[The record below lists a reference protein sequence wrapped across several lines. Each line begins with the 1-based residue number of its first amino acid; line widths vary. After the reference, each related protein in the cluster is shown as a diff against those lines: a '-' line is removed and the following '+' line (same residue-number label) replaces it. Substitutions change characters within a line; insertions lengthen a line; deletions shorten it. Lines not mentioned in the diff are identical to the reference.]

1 MTSVSLVRLVSS
13 MTPFVFS
20 RGQMIREASLTE
32 ADLVEIAKC
41 RRDYNRLGFA
51 YQIGFVRLFNR
62 FPAQQ
67 PLEMCDELL
76 SFVATQLN
84 IDATG
89 IDGYA
94 ARQHTVSDHQ
104 TRIRDYI
111 KLIVFDT
118 EQTEALER
126 FIFEES
132 CRLEHTASLLARA
145 REFLKERHVLFPAES
160 SLLRLVTDQKKRA
173 REHIASKLAE
183 GLTSDMVKTLDDLLE
198 VKEGEAISGLQTVK
212 ANPAK
217 PSPAAM
223 QSLADKLSAIEAT
236 GVLAIDLSWLNANYQ
251 RALFHFVR
259 KCSADRL
266 REVTRPRRLASLV
279 CFLRQSYRDAVDQAV
294 DMFDKFLTRTH
305 TRAEHE
311 LDDQVRSQRQTIKAA
326 LAALRSLGTIILD
339 DSVGNSVLRPRLFA
353 AVPRDVLEAQIAGLD
368 EWVTGKKSDVF
379 HGLVRRFSHLRQFS
393 PVLLRAL
400 EFIPDAGDDEI
411 PCLEAIRVLKEMNA
425 DLKRKLPEDVPMDF
439 IPKRLLPF
447 VVTDGEPDRKAWE
460 CALLLKLQDDLRSG
474 NLSVKH
480 GKRFGRFDDYFL
492 PKDRWEPLRK
502 SFFQRSGLPA
512 DPKNV
517 QDHLTKRLNTAYDLF
532 LKTAPNNTYA
542 TVDEKGWH
550 LSTDAAETL
559 DSKAQTRLG
568 DLKRWLTK
576 NMRTIRLPD
585 LLIEVDNDLRFSDHF
600 VPPAQRGGRDAEDVC
615 TLLAVVLAHGCNIGL
630 HTMAQI
636 TQGVTYKQLKRVS
649 DWQMTEEAQCA
660 ALAALVHA
668 ISRLDTT
675 LHWGEGR
682 TSASDGQR
690 FAMPR
695 KVLQQTYSTRFS
707 DFALEFYSFV
717 ADNYAP
723 FYSTPIE
730 CTDRDAGFVLDGL
743 LYNESDLE
751 LEEHYTDTHGYTEI
765 NFAAFAMLGR
775 RFCPRIRGVGK
786 QRLYRLDA
794 KRDYGPLAGL
804 VSRADRTID
813 PQVIAEQWDRMGQ
826 FYASLESG
834 HTTASVAL
842 KRLASCTA
850 KNRFYRAN
858 RDLGRVFKTEFLLSY
873 LSEPPLRSRIRKGL
887 LKVEQLHAL
896 ARDVYYGR
904 RGRINARELHEQM
917 NSCSCL
923 TLIIACVIY
932 WQAKE
937 ISRVVRWC
945 QPKADDEKIDI
956 TLLEH
961 VSPIEWDNVILYG
974 QYILD
979 RAQVRR

>member
-1 MTSVSLVRLVSS
+1 MMPLS
-13 MTPFVFS
+13 FS
-20 RGQMIREASLTE
+20 RGQMIHEASLTE
-32 ADLVEIAKC
+32 ADRVEVAKC
-41 RRDYNRLGFA
+41 RRDHNRLGFA
-51 YQIGFVRLFNR
+51 YQVGFVRLFHR

-67 PLEMCDELL
+67 PLEVCDELL
-76 SFVATQLN
+76 NFVSLQL
-84 IDATG
+84 G
-89 IDGYA
+89 IDEARISDYA
-94 ARQHTVSDHQ
+94 PWQHTASEHRE
-104 TRIRDYI
+104 RIREYLA
-111 KLIVFDT
+111 LIVYGPD
-118 EQTEALER
+118 EANALER
-126 FIFEES
+126 FVFEES
-132 CRLEHTASLLARA
+132 CRLEQTASLVARA
-145 REFLKERHVLFPAES
+145 REFLKERHILFPAES
-160 SLLRLVTDQKKRA
+160 SLLRLVSEQRKLA
-173 REHIASKLAE
+173 REHIVSRLAE
-183 GLTSDMVKTLDDLLE
+183 SLTPGMVKTLDDLLE
-198 VKEGEAISGLQTVK
+198 VKEGEAISGLQAVK

-223 QSLADKLSAIEAT
+223 QSLADKLAAIEAT

-266 REVTRPRRLASLV
+266 RKVTRTRRLASLV

-305 TRAEHE
+305 TRAEDE
-311 LDDQVRSQRQTIKAA
+311 LSDQMRSQRRTIKEA
-326 LAALRSLGTIILD
+326 LAALRSLGAIILD
-339 DSVGNSVLRPRLFA
+339 DSVGNAALRARLFA
-353 AVPRDVLEAQIAGLD
+353 AVPRDTLEAQVAGLD

-400 EFIPDAGDDEI
+400 EFFPDAGDGDV

-425 DLKRKLPEDVPMDF
+425 DLKRKLPEDAPIDF
-439 IPKRLLPF
+439 IPKRLLPL
-447 VVTDGEPDRKAWE
+447 VMIDGKPDRKAWE
-460 CALLLKLQDDLRSG
+460 CALLLKLQDDLQSG

-480 GKRFGRFDDYFL
+480 GKRFGRFEDYFL
-492 PKDRWEPLRK
+492 PEERWKPLRNA
-502 SFFQRSGLPA
+502 FFQRSGLPA
-512 DPKNV
+512 DPKDV
-517 QDHLTKRLNTAYDLF
+517 RAHLTKRLNTAYDLF
-532 LKTAPNNTYA
+532 LKTAPGNTYA
-542 TVDEKGWH
+542 TVKEDAWH
-550 LSTDAAETL
+550 LSKDVAETL
-559 DSKAQTRLG
+559 DTAAQTRLG
-568 DLKRWLTK
+568 DLRKWLAK
-576 NMRTIRLPD
+576 HMRTIRLPD
-585 LLIEVDNDLRFSDHF
+585 LLIEVDNDLRFTDHF

-615 TLLAVVLAHGCNIGL
+615 TLLSVVLAHGCNIGL

-649 DWQMTEEAQCA
+649 DWQMTEEAQRA
-660 ALAALVHA
+660 ALGALVHA

-690 FAMPR
+690 FSMPR

-723 FYSTPIE
+723 YYSMPIE
-730 CTDRDAGFVLDGL
+730 CTDRDSAFVLDGL

-765 NFAAFAMLGR
+765 NFAAFAMLRR

-873 LSEPPLRSRIRKGL
+873 LSEPQLRSRIRKGL

-904 RGRINARELHEQM
+904 RGRISVRELHEQM

-937 ISRVVRWC
+937 ISRVMRWC
-945 QPKADDEKIDI
+945 QPGEGEEKIDVA
-956 TLLEH
+956 LLEH

-974 QYILD
+974 QYVLD
-979 RAQVRR
+979 RAQVH

>member
-1 MTSVSLVRLVSS
+1 M
-13 MTPFVFS
+13 MPFPFS
-20 RGQMIREASLTE
+20 RGQMVREATLTE
-32 ADLVEIAKC
+32 DDLAEIAKC
-41 RRDYNRLGFA
+41 RRDHNRLGFA
-51 YQIGFVRLFNR
+51 YQVGFVRLFNR

-67 PLEMCDELL
+67 PLEICDEVLH
-76 SFVATQLN
+76 FVSLQV
-84 IDATG
+84 G
-89 IDGYA
+89 IDETRIADYA
-94 ARQHTVSDHQ
+94 PWQHTTSEHQ
-104 TRIRDYI
+104 KRIRDYL
-111 KLIVFDT
+111 KLVAFDT
-118 EQTEALER
+118 GQSQALER
-126 FIFEES
+126 FVFEES
-132 CRLEHTASLLARA
+132 CRLEQTASLLARA
-145 REFLKERHVLFPAES
+145 REFLKGRRVLFPAES
-160 SLLRLVTDQKKRA
+160 VLLRLVGEQKKRA
-173 REHIASKLAE
+173 REHIVAKLA
-183 GLTSDMVKTLDDLLE
+183 GALSPGVIKALDDLLE
-198 VKEGEAISGLQTVK
+198 VKEGEAVSGLQGIK

-217 PSPAAM
+217 PSASAM
-223 QSLADKLSAIEAT
+223 QGLTEKLAAIAAT
-236 GVLAIDLSWLNANYQ
+236 GTLAIDLSWLNANYQ
-251 RALFHFVR
+251 RALFHYVR

-266 REVTRPRRLASLV
+266 REAGRDRRLAALV

-294 DMFDKFLTRTH
+294 DMFDKLLTRTH

-311 LDDQVRSQRQTIKAA
+311 LDDQMRGQRQTIKAA
-326 LAALRSLGTIILD
+326 LAALRALGAIILD
-339 DSVGNSVLRPRLFA
+339 DSVAATTLRPRLFA
-353 AVPRDVLEAQIAGLD
+353 AVPRDALAAQVAGLD

-379 HGLVRRFSHLRQFS
+379 HGLVRRFNHLRQFS

-400 EFIPDAGDDEI
+400 EFLPDAGDGDV
-411 PCLEAIRVLKEMNA
+411 PCLEALRVLKEMNA
-425 DLKRKLPEDVPMDF
+425 DLKRKLPDDAPTDF
-439 IPKRLLPF
+439 IPKRLLPL
-447 VVTDGEPDRKAWE
+447 VVTDGKVDRKAWE
-460 CALLLKLQDDLRSG
+460 CALLIKLQEDLRSG

-480 GKRFGRFDDYFL
+480 GKRFGRFEDYFL
-492 PKDRWEPLRK
+492 PKERWEPLRK

-517 QDHLTKRLNTAYDLF
+517 PDHLTKRLNTAYDLF
-532 LKTAPNNTYA
+532 LKTAPANTYA
-542 TVDEKGWH
+542 TADEDGWH

-559 DSKAQTRLG
+559 DAAAHTRLG
-568 DLKRWLTK
+568 DLRKWLTK
-576 NMRTIRLPD
+576 QMRTIRLPD
-585 LLIEVDNDLRFSDHF
+585 LLIEVDNDLRFTDHF
-600 VPPAQRGGRDAEDVC
+600 VPPAQRGERDAEDVC

-649 DWQMTEEAQCA
+649 DWQMTEESQRA

-675 LHWGEGR
+675 THWGEGR

-695 KVLQQTYSTRFS
+695 KVLQQTYSTRFG

-730 CTDRDAGFVLDGL
+730 CTDRDAGFVLDGI
-743 LYNESDLE
+743 LYNESDLD

-765 NFAAFAMLGR
+765 NFAAFVMLGR
-775 RFCPRIRGVGK
+775 RFCPRIRGLKK

-794 KRDYGPLAGL
+794 KRDYGPLASL
-804 VSRADRTID
+804 VSRADRMID
-813 PQVIAEQWDRMGQ
+813 TQIITEQWDRIGQ

-858 RDLGRVFKTEFLLSY
+858 RDLGRIFKTEFLLSY

-923 TLIIACVIY
+923 TLILACVIY

-945 QPKADDEKIDI
+945 KPEDDKIDVA
-956 TLLEH
+956 LLEH
-961 VSPIEWDNVILYG
+961 ISPIEWDNVILYG
-974 QYILD
+974 QYVLD
-979 RAQVRR
+979 RAQVR

>member
-1 MTSVSLVRLVSS
+1 
-13 MTPFVFS
+13 MTPRSFS
-20 RGQMIREASLTE
+20 RGQMVREASLTE
-32 ADLVEIAKC
+32 ADLAEIAKC
-41 RRDYNRLGFA
+41 RRDQNRLGFA
-51 YQIGFVRLFNR
+51 YQVGFVRLFSR

-67 PLEMCDELL
+67 PLEVCDELL
-76 SFVATQLN
+76 NFVAMQLN
-84 IDATG
+84 IEATQ

-94 ARQHTVSDHQ
+94 ARQHTISDHQ
-104 TRIRDYI
+104 ASIRGYL
-111 KLIVFDT
+111 KLAVFDAD
-118 EQTEALER
+118 QAQALER
-126 FIFEES
+126 FVFEES
-132 CRLEHTASLLARA
+132 SRLEQTAALLARA
-145 REFLKERHVLFPAES
+145 REFLKERRVLFPADS
-160 SLLRLVTDQKKRA
+160 ALLRLVGEQRRRA
-173 REHIASKLAE
+173 REHIVTKLAG
-183 GLTSDMVKTLDDLLE
+183 GLSPGVIEAIDGLLE
-198 VKEGEAISGLQTVK
+198 VKDGEVISGLQRIK

-217 PSPAAM
+217 PSAAAM
-223 QSLADKLSAIEAT
+223 QGLADKLAAVEAT
-236 GVLAIDLSWLNANYQ
+236 GVLAVDLSWLNANYQ
-251 RALFHFVR
+251 RALFHYVR
-259 KCSADRL
+259 KSTADRL
-266 REVTRPRRLASLV
+266 REVARPRRLAALV
-279 CFLRQSYRDAVDQAV
+279 CFLRQSYRDAVDSAV
-294 DMFDKFLTRTH
+294 DMFDKLLTRTQ

-311 LDDQVRSQRQTIKAA
+311 LSDQMRSQRQTIKEA
-326 LAALRSLGTIILD
+326 LAALRSLGAVILD
-339 DSVGNSVLRPRLFA
+339 DTVADAALRSRLFA
-353 AVPRDVLEAQIAGLD
+353 VVPREELAAQVAGLT
-368 EWVTGKKSDVF
+368 EWVTGAKSDVF

-400 EFIPDAGDDEI
+400 EFFPDAGDGDV
-411 PCLEAIRVLKEMNA
+411 PCLEALRVLKEMNA
-425 DLKRKLPEDVPMDF
+425 DLKRKLPEDVPTDF
-439 IPKRLLPF
+439 MPKRLLPL
-447 VVTDGEPDRKAWE
+447 VMTDGKPDRKAWE

-480 GKRFGRFDDYFL
+480 GKRFGRFEDYFL
-492 PKDRWEPLRK
+492 PKERWEPLRE
-502 SFFQRSGLPA
+502 SFFQRAGLPA
-512 DPKNV
+512 DPRDV
-517 QDHLTKRLNTAYDLF
+517 PGYLTKRLNTAYDLF
-532 LKTAPNNTYA
+532 LKTAPDNSYA
-542 TVDEKGWH
+542 TADEDGWH

-559 DSKAQTRLG
+559 DAEAQTRLG
-568 DLKRWLTK
+568 ELRRWLAK
-576 NMRTIRLPD
+576 HMRTVRLPD
-585 LLIEVDNDLRFSDHF
+585 LLIEVDNDLRFTDHF
-600 VPPAQRGGRDAEDVC
+600 LPPAQRGGRDAEDVC

-649 DWQMTEEAQCA
+649 DWQMTEEAQRA
-660 ALAALVHA
+660 ALAVLVHA

-690 FAMPR
+690 FSMPR

-707 DFALEFYSFV
+707 DFALEFYSFI

-730 CTDRDAGFVLDGL
+730 CTDRDSAFVLDGL
-743 LYNESDLE
+743 CYNESDLE

-765 NFAAFAMLGR
+765 NFAAFALLGR
-775 RFCPRIRGVGK
+775 RFCPRIRGLQK
-786 QRLYRLDA
+786 QRLYRLDVG
-794 KRDYGPLAGL
+794 RDYGPLAGL

-813 PQVIAEQWDRMGQ
+813 PQVVVEQWDRMGQ
-826 FYASLESG
+826 FYASLERG

-873 LSEPPLRSRIRKGL
+873 LSEPQLRSRIRRGL

-923 TLIIACVIY
+923 TLILACVIY

-945 QPKADDEKIDI
+945 QPEEGEEVDI
-956 TLLEH
+956 ALLEH

-974 QYILD
+974 QYVLD
-979 RAQVRR
+979 RAQVR

>member
-1 MTSVSLVRLVSS
+1 
-13 MTPFVFS
+13 
-20 RGQMIREASLTE
+20 MIREASLTE
-32 ADLVEIAKC
+32 ADRAEVARC
-41 RRDYNRLGFA
+41 RRDHNRLGFA
-51 YQIGFVRLFNR
+51 YQVGFVRLFHR

-67 PLEMCDELL
+67 PLEVCDELL
-76 SFVATQLN
+76 HFVSLQVGVDETRIA
-84 IDATG
+84 D
-89 IDGYA
+89 YA
-94 ARQHTVSDHQ
+94 PWQHTASEHQ
-104 TRIRDYI
+104 ERIRNY
-111 KLIVFDT
+111 LELTFFDS
-118 EQTEALER
+118 QQAEALGR

-132 CRLEHTASLLARA
+132 CRLEQTASLLARA
-145 REFLKERHVLFPAES
+145 REFLKGRRVLFPAES
-160 SLLRLVTDQKKRA
+160 VLLRLVGEQKKRA
-173 REHIASKLAE
+173 REHIVAKLA
-183 GLTSDMVKTLDDLLE
+183 GVLSPGVIKALDDLLE
-198 VKEGEAISGLQTVK
+198 VKEGEAVSGLQGIK

-217 PSPAAM
+217 PSATAM
-223 QSLADKLSAIEAT
+223 QGLADKLAAIEAT
-236 GVLAIDLSWLNANYQ
+236 GTLAVDLSWLNANYQ
-251 RALFHFVR
+251 RALFHYVR

-266 REVTRPRRLASLV
+266 RQAGRDRRLAALV

-294 DMFDKFLTRTH
+294 DMFDKLLTRTH

-311 LDDQVRSQRQTIKAA
+311 LDDQMRGQRQAIKAA
-326 LAALRSLGTIILD
+326 LAALRSLGAIILD
-339 DSVGNSVLRPRLFA
+339 DSVRAVALRPRLFA
-353 AVPRDVLEAQIAGLD
+353 AVSRDTLEAQVAGLD
-368 EWVTGKKSDVF
+368 EWVAGKKSDAF
-379 HGLVRRFSHLRQFS
+379 HGLVRRFNHLRQFS
-393 PVLLRAL
+393 PVLLRVL
-400 EFIPDAGDDEI
+400 EFLPDASDGDV
-411 PCLEAIRVLKEMNA
+411 PCLEALRVLKEMNA
-425 DLKRKLPEDVPMDF
+425 DLKRKLPDDAPMDF
-439 IPKRLLPF
+439 ISKRLLPL
-447 VVTDGEPDRKAWE
+447 VVTDGKADRKAWE
-460 CALLLKLQDDLRSG
+460 CALLMKLQEDLRSG

-480 GKRFGRFDDYFL
+480 GKRFGRFEDYFL
-492 PKDRWEPLRK
+492 PKERWESLRK
-502 SFFQRSGLPA
+502 SFFQRSGLPT

-517 QDHLTKRLNTAYDLF
+517 PDHLTKRLNTAYDLF
-532 LKTAPNNTYA
+532 LKTAPENTYA
-542 TVDEKGWH
+542 TVAEDGWH
-550 LSTDAAETL
+550 LSTDPAETL
-559 DSKAQTRLG
+559 DAAAQTRLG
-568 DLKRWLTK
+568 DLRGWLTK
-576 NMRTIRLPD
+576 QMRSIRLPD
-585 LLIEVDNDLRFSDHF
+585 LLIEVDNDLRFTDHF
-600 VPPAQRGGRDAEDVC
+600 LPPARRGSRDAEDVC
-615 TLLAVVLAHGCNIGL
+615 QILAVVLAHGCNIGL

-636 TQGVTYKQLKRVS
+636 TQGVTYRQLKRVS
-649 DWQMTEEAQCA
+649 DWQMTEETQRA

-690 FAMPR
+690 FSMPS
-695 KVLQQTYSTRFS
+695 KVLQQTYSTRFG

-743 LYNESDLE
+743 LYNESDLD

-775 RFCPRIRGVGK
+775 RFCPRIRGLKK

-794 KRDYGPLAGL
+794 KRDYGLLADL
-804 VSRADRTID
+804 VGRADRTID
-813 PQVIAEQWDRMGQ
+813 PRIIAEQWDRMGQ

-850 KNRFYRAN
+850 KNHFYRAN

-923 TLIIACVIY
+923 TLILACVIY

-945 QPKADDEKIDI
+945 KTEEDEIDVS
-956 TLLEH
+956 LLAH
-961 VSPIEWDNVILYG
+961 ISPIEWDNVILYG
-974 QYILD
+974 QYVLD
-979 RAQVRR
+979 RAQVR

>member
-1 MTSVSLVRLVSS
+1 
-13 MTPFVFS
+13 MTPLAFS

-32 ADLVEIAKC
+32 ADRAEIAKC
-41 RRDYNRLGFA
+41 RRDHNRLGFA
-51 YQIGFVRLFNR
+51 YQIGFVRLFHR

-67 PLEMCDELL
+67 PLEICDELL
-76 SFVATQLN
+76 NFISLQL
-84 IDATG
+84 G
-89 IDGYA
+89 IDEALISDYA
-94 ARQHTVSDHQ
+94 SWQHTASEHQ
-104 TRIRDYI
+104 ERIREYL
-111 KLIVFDT
+111 KLIIYGPPEAD
-118 EQTEALER
+118 ALEQ
-126 FIFEES
+126 FVFEES
-132 CRLEHTASLLARA
+132 CRLEQTASLLARA
-145 REFLKERHVLFPAES
+145 REFLKERHVLLPAES
-160 SLLRLVTDQKKRA
+160 SLLRLVSEQRKRA
-173 REHIASKLAE
+173 REHIVAKLAD
-183 GLTSDMVKTLDDLLE
+183 GLTPGMVKALDDLLE
-198 VKEGEAISGLQTVK
+198 VKDGEVISGLQAVK

-223 QSLADKLSAIEAT
+223 QSLADKLTAIEAT
-236 GVLAIDLSWLNANYQ
+236 GVLVVDLSWLNANYQ
-251 RALFHFVR
+251 RALFHYVR

-266 REVTRPRRLASLV
+266 REVARPRRIASLV
-279 CFLRQSYRDAVDQAV
+279 CFLRQSYRDSVDQAV
-294 DMFDKFLTRTH
+294 DMFDKFLTRAH

-311 LDDQVRSQRQTIKAA
+311 MDDQIRGQRQTIKAA
-326 LAALRSLGTIILD
+326 MSSLRALGAIILD
-339 DSVGNSVLRPRLFA
+339 DTVDDAALRPQLFA
-353 AVPRDVLEAQIAGLD
+353 AVSREALRTQVAGLD
-368 EWVTGKKSDVF
+368 EWVSGKKSDVF

-393 PVLLRAL
+393 PVLLRVL
-400 EFIPDAGDDEI
+400 EFIPDVGDDEI
-411 PCLEAIRVLKEMNA
+411 PCLEALRVLKEMNA
-425 DLKRKLPEDVPMDF
+425 DLKRKLPEDAPMDF
-439 IPKRLLPF
+439 IPKRLLPL
-447 VVTDGEPDRKAWE
+447 VVTDGKADRKAWE

-474 NLSVKH
+474 NLAVKH
-480 GKRFGRFDDYFL
+480 GKRFGRFEDYFL
-492 PKDRWEPLRK
+492 PKERWEPLRK

-512 DPKNV
+512 DSNDV
-517 QDHLTKRLNTAYDLF
+517 REHLTKRLNTAYDLF
-532 LKTAPNNTYA
+532 LKTASNNSYA
-542 TVDEKGWH
+542 TADKDGWH
-550 LSTDAAETL
+550 LSTDAADTL
-559 DSKAQTRLG
+559 DAAAQTKLG

-576 NMRTIRLPD
+576 QMRTIRLPD
-585 LLIEVDNDLRFSDHF
+585 LLIEVDNDLRFTDHF

-615 TLLAVVLAHGCNIGL
+615 TLLSVVLAHGCNIGL

-649 DWQMTEEAQCA
+649 DWQMTEETQRA

-675 LHWGEGR
+675 IHWGEGR

-690 FAMPR
+690 FVMPR
-695 KVLQQTYSTRFS
+695 KVLQQTYSTRFG

-765 NFAAFAMLGR
+765 NFAAFVMLGR
-775 RFCPRIRGVGK
+775 RFCPRIRGIGK

-794 KRDYGPLAGL
+794 KRDYGPLADL
-804 VSRADRTID
+804 VSRADRMID
-813 PQVIAEQWDRMGQ
+813 PQVIVEQWDRMGQ
-826 FYASLESG
+826 FYASLEHG
-834 HTTASVAL
+834 HATASVAL

-904 RGRINARELHEQM
+904 RGRINTRELNEQM

-945 QPKADDEKIDI
+945 QPREDEEKIDV

-974 QYILD
+974 QYVLD
-979 RAQVRR
+979 RAQVR

>member
-1 MTSVSLVRLVSS
+1 
-13 MTPFVFS
+13 MTPLSFS
-20 RGQMIREASLTE
+20 QGQMVREASLTE
-32 ADLVEIAKC
+32 DDLAEVDRC
-41 RRDYNRLGFA
+41 RRDHNRLGFA
-51 YQIGFVRLFNR
+51 YQIGFVRLFSR
-62 FPAQQ
+62 FPAQH

-76 SFVATQLN
+76 GFVAAQLN
-84 IDATG
+84 IDATRLEE
-89 IDGYA
+89 YA
-94 ARQHTVSDHQ
+94 ARQPTVSDHQ
-104 TRIRDYI
+104 TRIRDYL
-111 KLIVFDT
+111 KLAVFDP
-118 EQTEALER
+118 EQAKALAR
-126 FIFEES
+126 FVFEES
-132 CRLEHTASLLARA
+132 CRLEQTASLLARA
-145 REFLKERHVLFPAES
+145 REFLKERSVLFPSES
-160 SLLRLVTDQKKRA
+160 SLLRLVTEQKKRA
-173 REHIASKLAE
+173 REHIVSRLAE
-183 GLTSDMVKTLDDLLE
+183 GLTPGVVKALDDLLE
-198 VKEGEAISGLQTVK
+198 VKEGEAISGLQTIK

-217 PSPAAM
+217 PSPSAM
-223 QSLADKLSAIEAT
+223 QSLADKLAAIEAT
-236 GVLAIDLSWLNANYQ
+236 GVLAVDLSWLNANYQ
-251 RALFHFVR
+251 RALFHYVR

-266 REVTRPRRLASLV
+266 REVARPRRLAALA

-311 LDDQVRSQRQTIKAA
+311 LDDQMRSQRQTIKAA
-326 LAALRSLGTIILD
+326 LAALRSLGAIILD
-339 DSVGNSVLRPRLFA
+339 DSVDNVALRPRLFA
-353 AVPRDVLEAQIAGLD
+353 AVPRDALEAQMAGLD
-368 EWVTGKKSDVF
+368 EWVSGKKSDVF

-480 GKRFGRFDDYFL
+480 GKRFGRFEDYFL
-492 PKDRWEPLRK
+492 PKERWEPLRT
-502 SFFQRSGLPA
+502 SFFQRSGLPTN
-512 DPKNV
+512 PKDV
-517 QDHLTKRLNTAYDLF
+517 RDHLTKRLNTAYDLF
-532 LKTAPNNTYA
+532 LKTAPDNTYA
-542 TVDEKGWH
+542 TVDEKGWR
-550 LSTDAAETL
+550 LSTDPAETL
-559 DSKAQTRLG
+559 DAEAQTRLG
-568 DLKRWLTK
+568 DLKKWLTK
-576 NMRTIRLPD
+576 QMRTIRLPE
-585 LLIEVDNDLRFSDHF
+585 LLIEVDNDLRFTDHF
-600 VPPAQRGGRDAEDVC
+600 VTPGQRGGRDAEDVC
-615 TLLAVVLAHGCNIGL
+615 TLLAVVLGHGCNIGL
-630 HTMAQI
+630 HAMAQI

-649 DWQMTEEAQCA
+649 DWQMTEEAQRA
-660 ALAALVHA
+660 ALAELVHA

-690 FAMPR
+690 FSMPR

-707 DFALEFYSFV
+707 DFALEFYTFV

-730 CTDRDAGFVLDGL
+730 CTDRDAAFVLDGL

-794 KRDYGPLAGL
+794 KRDYGALAGL

-813 PQVIAEQWDRMGQ
+813 PRVIAEQWDRMGQ

-887 LKVEQLHAL
+887 AEGRTA
-896 ARDVYYGR
+896 ARPGAR
-904 RGRINARELHEQM
+904 RLLRAARPDQRPRAARANEL
-917 NSCSCL
+917 
-923 TLIIACVIY
+923 V
-932 WQAKE
+932 
-937 ISRVVRWC
+937 
-945 QPKADDEKIDI
+945 
-956 TLLEH
+956 
-961 VSPIEWDNVILYG
+961 
-974 QYILD
+974 
-979 RAQVRR
+979 

>member
-1 MTSVSLVRLVSS
+1 
-13 MTPFVFS
+13 MTPLAFS
-20 RGQMIREASLTE
+20 RGQMVREATLTAADLTE
-32 ADLVEIAKC
+32 VAKC
-41 RRDYNRLGFA
+41 RRDHNRLGFA
-51 YQIGFVRLFNR
+51 YQVGFVRLFHR

-67 PLEMCDELL
+67 PLEICDELL
-76 SFVATQLN
+76 NFVVLQLGLDEGL
-84 IDATG
+84 ITE
-89 IDGYA
+89 YA
-94 ARQHTVSDHQ
+94 PWQHTASEHQ
-104 TRIRDYI
+104 ERIREYL
-111 KLIVFDT
+111 KLTVYGPR
-118 EQTEALER
+118 EAEALER
-126 FIFEES
+126 FVFDES
-132 CRLEHTASLLARA
+132 SRLEQTASLLARA
-145 REFLKERHVLFPAES
+145 REFLKERRVLFPAES
-160 SLLRLVTDQKKRA
+160 ALLRLVGEQRKRA
-173 REHIASKLAE
+173 REHIVVKLAE
-183 GLTSDMVKTLDDLLE
+183 GLPPGVVKALDGLLE
-198 VKEGEAISGLQTVK
+198 VKEGQATSGLQTIK

-217 PSPAAM
+217 PSATAM
-223 QSLADKLSAIEAT
+223 QGLADKLAAIEAT
-236 GVLAIDLSWLNANYQ
+236 GVLAVDLSWLNANYQ
-251 RALFHFVR
+251 RALFHYVR

-266 REVTRPRRLASLV
+266 REVARPRRLAALT

-294 DMFDKFLTRTH
+294 DMFDKLLTRTH

-311 LDDQVRSQRQTIKAA
+311 LSDQMRSQRQTIKAA
-326 LAALRSLGTIILD
+326 LAALRSLGAIILD
-339 DSVGNSVLRPRLFA
+339 DTVSNDALRPRLFA
-353 AVPRDVLEAQIAGLD
+353 AVPRDALEAQVAGLD
-368 EWVTGKKSDVF
+368 EWVTGKKSDAF

-393 PVLLRAL
+393 PVLLHAL
-400 EFIPDAGDDEI
+400 EFFPDAGDGDV
-411 PCLEAIRVLKEMNA
+411 PCLEALRILKEMNA
-425 DLKRKLPEDVPMDF
+425 DLKRKLPEDAPTDF
-439 IPKRLLPF
+439 IPKRLLPL
-447 VVTDGEPDRKAWE
+447 VVTDGKPDRKAWE

-474 NLSVKH
+474 NHSVKH
-480 GKRFGRFDDYFL
+480 GKRFGRFEDYFL
-492 PKDRWEPLRK
+492 PKERWEPLRQ

-512 DPKNV
+512 DPKHV
-517 QDHLTKRLNTAYDLF
+517 PDHLTKRLNTAYDLF
-532 LKTAPNNTYA
+532 LKTAPGNSYA
-542 TVDEKGWH
+542 TVDERGWH

-559 DSKAQTRLG
+559 DAAAQTRLD
-568 DLKRWLTK
+568 DLRRWLTK
-576 NMRTIRLPD
+576 QMRTIRLSD
-585 LLIEVDNDLRFSDHF
+585 LLIEIDNDLRFTDHF
-600 VPPAQRGGRDAEDVC
+600 VPPARRGGRDAEDVC

-649 DWQMTEEAQCA
+649 DWQMTEEAQRA

-730 CTDRDAGFVLDGL
+730 CTDRDAAFVLDGL
-743 LYNESDLE
+743 LYNESDLD
-751 LEEHYTDTHGYTEI
+751 LKEHYTDTHGYTEI

-775 RFCPRIRGVGK
+775 RFCPRIRGLQK
-786 QRLYRLDA
+786 QRLYRLDVG
-794 KRDYGPLAGL
+794 RDYGPLSGM

-813 PQVIAEQWDRMGQ
+813 PQIIAEQWDRMGQ

-858 RDLGRVFKTEFLLSY
+858 RDLGRVFKTEFLLGY
-873 LSEPPLRSRIRKGL
+873 LSEPQLRARIRRGL

-923 TLIIACVIY
+923 TLILACVIY

-945 QPKADDEKIDI
+945 QPEDEKIDVA
-956 TLLEH
+956 LLEH

-974 QYILD
+974 QYVLD
-979 RAQVRR
+979 RAQVR

>member
-1 MTSVSLVRLVSS
+1 
-13 MTPFVFS
+13 MTPLSFS
-20 RGQMIREASLTE
+20 RGQMIREASLSE
-32 ADLVEIAKC
+32 ADLAEVAKC
-41 RRDYNRLGFA
+41 RRDHNRLGFA
-51 YQIGFVRLFNR
+51 YQIGFVRLFSR

-67 PLEMCDELL
+67 PLEVCDELL

-84 IDATG
+84 IDVTG
-89 IDGYA
+89 VDGYA

-104 TRIRDYI
+104 TRIRDHL
-111 KLIVFDT
+111 KLVAFDS
-118 EQTEALER
+118 EQVEALER
-126 FIFEES
+126 FVFEES
-132 CRLEHTASLLARA
+132 CRLEQAASLLGRA

-160 SLLRLVTDQKKRA
+160 SLLRLVTEQRKLA
-173 REHIASKLAE
+173 REHIVSKLAE
-183 GLTSDMVKTLDDLLE
+183 GLTPVVAKALDDLLE
-198 VKEGEAISGLQTVK
+198 AKEGEAISGLQAIKT
-212 ANPAK
+212 NPAK

-223 QSLADKLSAIEAT
+223 QSLADKLTAIEAT
-236 GVLAIDLSWLNANYQ
+236 GVLKVDLSWLNANYQ

-259 KCSADRL
+259 RCSADRL
-266 REVTRPRRLASLV
+266 RKVTRQRRLASLV

-311 LDDQVRSQRQTIKAA
+311 LSDQMRSQRQTIKAA
-326 LAALRSLGTIILD
+326 LAALRALGAIILD
-339 DSVGNSVLRPRLFA
+339 DSVTNTALRPRLFA
-353 AVPRDVLEAQIAGLD
+353 AVPRDALEAQMAGLD

-400 EFIPDAGDDEI
+400 EFIPDAGDDEV

-425 DLKRKLPEDVPMDF
+425 DLKRKLPEDAPMDF

-447 VVTDGEPDRKAWE
+447 VFTDGEPDRKAWE

-480 GKRFGRFDDYFL
+480 GKRFGRFEDYFL
-492 PKDRWEPLRK
+492 PKDRWEPLRT
-502 SFFQRSGLPA
+502 SFFQRSGLPSN
-512 DPKNV
+512 PKNV
-517 QDHLTKRLNTAYDLF
+517 RDHLTKRLNTAYDLF
-532 LKTAPNNTYA
+532 LKTAPGNTYA
-542 TVDEKGWH
+542 TVEEDAWH
-550 LSTDAAETL
+550 LSKDAAETL
-559 DSKAQTRLG
+559 DAAAQTRLG
-568 DLKRWLTK
+568 DLRKWLAK
-576 NMRTIRLPD
+576 HMRAIRLPD
-585 LLIEVDNDLRFSDHF
+585 LLIEVDNDLRFTDHF

-636 TQGVTYKQLKRVS
+636 TQDVTYKQLKRVS
-649 DWQMTEEAQCA
+649 DWQMIEESQRA

-723 FYSTPIE
+723 YYSTPIE
-730 CTDRDAGFVLDGL
+730 CTDRDSGFVLDGL
-743 LYNESDLE
+743 LYNESELE

-786 QRLYRLDA
+786 QRLYRLDT
-794 KRDYGPLAGL
+794 KRDYGPLAKL

-834 HTTASVAL
+834 PTTASVAL

-858 RDLGRVFKTEFLLSY
+858 RDLGRIFKTEFLLSY
-873 LSEPPLRSRIRKGL
+873 LSEPPLRSRIRRGL

-937 ISRVVRWC
+937 ISRVVRWH
-945 QPKADDEKIDI
+945 QPKEGEGKIDV

>member
-1 MTSVSLVRLVSS
+1 
-13 MTPFVFS
+13 MTPRPFS
-20 RGQMIREASLTE
+20 RRQMVREASLTE
-32 ADLVEIAKC
+32 MDLVEVEKC
-41 RRDYNRLGFA
+41 RRDHNRLGFA
-51 YQIGFVRLFNR
+51 YQVGFVRLFSR

-67 PLEMCDELL
+67 PLEICDELL
-76 SFVATQLN
+76 SFIAMQLN
-84 IDATG
+84 IDAIG

-104 TRIRDYI
+104 ARIREYL
-111 KLIVFDT
+111 KLTVYGPGEAD
-118 EQTEALER
+118 ALER
-126 FIFEES
+126 FVFEES
-132 CRLEHTASLLARA
+132 CRLEQTAPLLARA
-145 REFLKERHVLFPAES
+145 REFLKERRVLFPADS
-160 SLLRLVTDQKKRA
+160 ALLRLVGEQKKRA
-173 REHIASKLAE
+173 GAHIVAKLAG
-183 GLTSDMVKTLDDLLE
+183 GLSPGVVKVLDGLLE
-198 VKEGEAISGLQTVK
+198 VKEREAVSGLQAIK

-217 PSPAAM
+217 PSAAAM
-223 QSLADKLSAIEAT
+223 LSLANKLTAIEAT
-236 GVLAIDLSWLNANYQ
+236 GVLAVDLSWLNANYQ
-251 RALFHFVR
+251 RALFHYVR

-266 REVTRPRRLASLV
+266 REAGRSRRLAALV

-294 DMFDKFLTRTH
+294 DMFDKLLTRTH

-311 LDDQVRSQRQTIKAA
+311 LNDQMRSQRQTIKAA
-326 LAALRSLGTIILD
+326 LAALRSLGAIILD
-339 DSVGNSVLRPRLFA
+339 DAVVAAALRPRLFA
-353 AVPRDVLEAQIAGLD
+353 AVPRDALEAQVAGLD
-368 EWVTGKKSDVF
+368 EWVTGKKSDTF

-400 EFIPDAGDDEI
+400 EFIPDAGDDEV
-411 PCLEAIRVLKEMNA
+411 PCLEAIRVLKEVNA
-425 DLKRKLPEDVPMDF
+425 GLKRKLPEDAPTDF

-447 VVTDGEPDRKAWE
+447 VVNAGKPDRKAWE
-460 CALLLKLQDDLRSG
+460 CALLLKLQEDLRSG

-480 GKRFGRFDDYFL
+480 GKRFGRFEDYFL
-492 PKDRWEPLRK
+492 PKERWAPLRK
-502 SFFQRSGLPA
+502 SFFQRSGLPT

-517 QDHLTKRLNTAYDLF
+517 RDHLTKRLNTAYDLF
-532 LKTAPNNTYA
+532 LKTAPDNTYA
-542 TVDEKGWH
+542 TVEDDSWH

-559 DSKAQTRLG
+559 DAVAQTRLG

-576 NMRTIRLPD
+576 QMRTNRLPD
-585 LLIEVDNDLRFSDHF
+585 LLIEVDNDLRFTDHF

-649 DWQMTEEAQCA
+649 DWQMTEEAQRA

-668 ISRLDTT
+668 ISRLDAT

-730 CTDRDAGFVLDGL
+730 CTDRDSAFVLDGL
-743 LYNESDLE
+743 FYNESDLE

-775 RFCPRIRGVGK
+775 RFCPRIRGLKK

-842 KRLASCTA
+842 QRLAACTA
-850 KNRFYRAN
+850 KNRFCRAN
-858 RDLGRVFKTEFLLSY
+858 RDLGRVFKTEFLLTY
-873 LSEPPLRSRIRKGL
+873 LSEPPLRSRIRRGL

-904 RGRINARELHEQM
+904 RGRVNARELHEQM
-917 NSCSCL
+917 NSCSFL
-923 TLIIACVIY
+923 TLILACVIY

-945 QPKADDEKIDI
+945 KPEDDKIDVA
-956 TLLEH
+956 LLEH
-961 VSPIEWDNVILYG
+961 ISPIEWDNVILYG

-979 RAQVRR
+979 RAQVR

>member
-1 MTSVSLVRLVSS
+1 
-13 MTPFVFS
+13 MTPLAFS
-20 RGQMIREASLTE
+20 RGQMVREATLTE
-32 ADLVEIAKC
+32 ADLAEVDKC
-41 RRDYNRLGFA
+41 RRDHNRLGFA
-51 YQIGFVRLFNR
+51 YQISFVRLFHR

-67 PLEMCDELL
+67 PLEVCDELL
-76 SFVATQLN
+76 NFIALQL
-84 IDATG
+84 G
-89 IDGYA
+89 IEE
-94 ARQHTVSDHQ
+94 ARIADYTPWQHTASEHQ
-104 TRIRDYI
+104 DRIREYLRLSDY
-111 KLIVFDT
+111 DPQQANT
-118 EQTEALER
+118 LER
-126 FIFEES
+126 FVFEES
-132 CRLEHTASLLARA
+132 CRLEQTASLLARA
-145 REFLKERHVLFPAES
+145 REFLKERRVLFPADS
-160 SLLRLVTDQKKRA
+160 ALLRLVGEQKKRA
-173 REHIASKLAE
+173 REHIVTKLVG
-183 GLTSDMVKTLDDLLE
+183 GLSPGVIKVLDGLLE
-198 VKEGEAISGLQTVK
+198 VKEGEAVSGLQRIK

-217 PSPAAM
+217 PSATAM
-223 QSLADKLSAIEAT
+223 QRLADKLADIEAT
-236 GVLAIDLSWLNANYQ
+236 GALAVDLSWLNANYQ
-251 RALFHFVR
+251 RALFHYVR

-266 REVTRPRRLASLV
+266 REAGQDRRLAALV

-294 DMFDKFLTRTH
+294 DMFDKLLTRTH

-311 LDDQVRSQRQTIKAA
+311 LDDQMRGQRQTIKAA
-326 LAALRSLGTIILD
+326 LAALRSLGAIILD
-339 DSVGNSVLRPRLFA
+339 DSVAAVALRPRLFA
-353 AVPRDVLEAQIAGLD
+353 AVPRDVLEAQVAGLD

-400 EFIPDAGDDEI
+400 EFLPDAGDGDV
-411 PCLEAIRVLKEMNA
+411 PCLEALRVLKEINA
-425 DLKRKLPEDVPMDF
+425 DLKRKLPDDAPTDF
-439 IPKRLLPF
+439 IPKRLLPL
-447 VVTDGEPDRKAWE
+447 VVIDGKADRKAWE
-460 CALLLKLQDDLRSG
+460 CALLVKLQEDLRSG

-480 GKRFGRFDDYFL
+480 GKRFGRFEDYFL
-492 PKDRWEPLRK
+492 PKERWEPLRK

-512 DPKNV
+512 APENV
-517 QDHLTKRLNTAYDLF
+517 RDHLTKRLNTAYDLF
-532 LKTAPNNTYA
+532 LKTAPDNTYA
-542 TVDEKGWH
+542 TVEEDGWH

-559 DSKAQTRLG
+559 DAAAQTRLG
-568 DLKRWLTK
+568 ELRRWLAK
-576 NMRTIRLPD
+576 HMRTVRLPD
-585 LLIEVDNDLRFSDHF
+585 LLIEVDNDLRFTDHF

-636 TQGVTYKQLKRVS
+636 TQGVTYKQLKRIS
-649 DWQMTEEAQCA
+649 DWQMTEEAQRA

-668 ISRLDTT
+668 ISRLDAT

-717 ADNYAP
+717 ADNYSP
-723 FYSTPIE
+723 FYSMPIE
-730 CTDRDAGFVLDGL
+730 CTDRDSAFVLDGL
-743 LYNESDLE
+743 CYNESDLE

-775 RFCPRIRGVGK
+775 RFCPRIRGLGK

-813 PQVIAEQWDRMGQ
+813 PQIIAEQWDRMGQ

-858 RDLGRVFKTEFLLSY
+858 RDLGRIFKTEFLLSY

-923 TLIIACVIY
+923 TLILACVIY

-945 QPKADDEKIDI
+945 QSKEDEEKIDV

-974 QYILD
+974 QYVLD
-979 RAQVRR
+979 RAQVR